1 LKKPLV
7 ITIDGPA
14 ASGKSSVGKILA
26 DKLNYMF
33 LDTGEMYRAVTWAVL
48 NKGVPVENEEKVSK
62 LAESI
67 NMEILPG
74 GEGESLKNI
83 IIVDNKN
90 ITGQIRS
97 KAVNDNVSQVSKYKT
112 VRQVLTKIQQKIGSK
127 GRIVMAGRD
136 IGTVVLPDAD
146 LKIFLKAS
154 AEERAKRR
162 YAEEQK
168 QGNNI
173 SFLDVLNN
181 VMMRDGIDS
190 NRKIAPL
197 IPATDAHIID
207 TNNKNVLD
215 VVDEILRIIMGM
227 DSIQ

>member
-1 LKKPLV
+1 MKKPLV

-26 DKLNYMF
+26 DKLDYMF

-74 GEGESLKNI
+74 GEGESLKNV
-83 IIVDNKN
+83 IIVDKKN

-181 VMMRDGIDS
+181 VMMRDDIDS

-215 VVDEILRIIMGM
+215 VVDEILRIIKSM
-227 DSIQ
+227 DRVQ

>member
-1 LKKPLV
+1 MKKPLV

-14 ASGKSSVGKILA
+14 ASGKSSVGIVLA
-26 DKLNYMF
+26 EKLDYMF
-33 LDTGEMYRAVTWAVL
+33 QDTGEMYRAVTWAVL

-181 VMMRDGIDS
+181 VMMRDNIDS

-207 TNNKNVLD
+207 TNKKNIQD
-215 VVDEILRIIMGM
+215 VVDEILRIIKGM